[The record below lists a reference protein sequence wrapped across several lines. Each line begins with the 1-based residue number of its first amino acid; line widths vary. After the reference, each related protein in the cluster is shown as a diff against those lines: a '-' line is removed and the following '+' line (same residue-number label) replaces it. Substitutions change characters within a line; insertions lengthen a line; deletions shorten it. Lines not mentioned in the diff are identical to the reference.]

1 MDGSREEEVAVLKF
15 YFNLGPNPLKV
26 ALLLEELGAPYEV
39 IPVDARKG
47 QQFTPEFLAINPNA
61 KLPVIIDGEVVIF
74 DSNAILLYLAEKTG
88 RFLPDPNSGAARGQ
102 LLSWLM
108 FIATGIAPYSGQANH
123 FRNHA
128 PEPKDY
134 ALNRYDYEAERHW
147 KIIDEGLG
155 RERYVLGETYTILDM
170 SLWGW
175 AQMLPHIM
183 GDKDVWSRFPS
194 VERLLDE
201 INQRPAAE
209 GVARL
214 KAEHSFKPDWDD
226 EAKRNL
232 FPQLKR
238 LGEGR
243 PA

>member
-1 MDGSREEEVAVLKF
+1 MLKF

-26 ALLLEELGAPYEV
+26 ALLLEELGLPYEV

-61 KLPVIIDGEVVIF
+61 KLPAMVDEDVTVF
-74 DSNAILLYLAEKTG
+74 DSNAILLYLAEKNG
-88 RFLPDPNSGAARGQ
+88 RFLPQPASPASRGE

-108 FIATGIAPYSGQANH
+108 FIASGIAPYSGQTNH

-128 PEPKDY
+128 PEPKIY
-134 ALNRYDYEAERHW
+134 ALNRYDFEAERHW
-147 KIIDEGLG
+147 KIMDERLA
-155 RERYVLGETYTILDM
+155 RHAYVLGDSYSILDM

-175 AQMLPHIM
+175 AQLLPHIM
-183 GDKDVWSRFPS
+183 GDKEIWNRFPN
-194 VERLLDE
+194 VKRLMDE
-201 INQRPAAE
+201 INLRPAVE
-209 GVARL
+209 GVTRL
-214 KAEHSFKPDWDD
+214 KAKFDFKPDWDD

-238 LGEGR
+238 LAESGQG
-243 PA
+243 ASA